1 MLPSIGPFFARTAFV
16 EVCGEKSLVPAPVLS
31 RGQVLPADDGFWPLS
46 DVTCAAHHVLPLGG
60 NPTSASPRRY
70 FCC

>member
-16 EVCGEKSLVPAPVLS
+16 EVCGES
-31 RGQVLPADDGFWPLS
+31 RSSPTVFHPLASYNTADDRFWPLS